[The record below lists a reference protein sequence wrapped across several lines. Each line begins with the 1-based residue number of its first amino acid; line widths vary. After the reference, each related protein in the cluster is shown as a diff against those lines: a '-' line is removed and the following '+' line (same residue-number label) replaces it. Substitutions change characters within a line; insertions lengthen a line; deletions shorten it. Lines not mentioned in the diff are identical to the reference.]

1 MLSTLAPLAR
11 IVAAVAFAT
20 ASLAA
25 HADTFSLGRTGNLA
39 SDASI
44 DYVDF
49 TLTTSSDMLAWTRSA
64 TASFDTLLSLFSR
77 DSGALL
83 TVSDDVDNPFPQV
96 AVGQSPLDAGIA
108 VTDLAPGAYRLVISA
123 SPNAPA
129 GALWTDGFTVPLATG
144 PLLLGD
150 WALDLAVVE
159 AQPVPEPA
167 TWAIL
172 GAGLAL
178 AGALRRRCK
187 TAAA

>member
-1 MLSTLAPLAR
+1 MISTVAPLAR
-11 IVAAVAFAT
+11 LAAAVAFAT

-25 HADTFSLGRTGNLA
+25 HAGTFSLARTGNLV

-44 DYVDF
+44 EYVDF
-49 TLTTSSDMLAWTRSA
+49 TLGSVSDMLAWTSSA
-64 TASFDTLLSLFSR
+64 SVSFDTLLSLFSR

-83 TVSDDVDNPFPQV
+83 TLSDDVDNPFPLV
-96 AVGQSPLDAGIA
+96 ALGQSALDAGIA

-129 GALWTDGFTVPLATG
+129 GALWTDGFTVPVATG
-144 PLLLGD
+144 SIPGD

-159 AQPVPEPA
+159 AQPVPEPQ

-178 AGALRRRCK
+178 VGALRRPRK

>member
-11 IVAAVAFAT
+11 IAAAVAFAT

-25 HADTFSLGRTGNLA
+25 QADTFSLARTGTLA

-49 TLTTSSDMLAWTRSA
+49 TLTTSSDMLAWTSSA
-64 TASFDTLLSLFSR
+64 SVSFDTLLSLFSR

-96 AVGQSPLDAGIA
+96 ALGQSPLDAGIA

-129 GALWTDGFTVPLATG
+129 GALLTDGFTVPVGTG
-144 PLLLGD
+144 SIPGD
-150 WALDLAVVE
+150 WALDLALVE
-159 AQPVPEPA
+159 AQPVPEPE

-178 AGALRRRCK
+178 AGAIRRRRK

>member
-1 MLSTLAPLAR
+1 MIPTLAPLAR
-11 IVAAVAFAT
+11 ILAAVTFAT

-25 HADTFSLGRTGNLA
+25 HADTFSLARTGTLA

-49 TLTTSSDMLAWTRSA
+49 TLTTSSDMLAWTSSA
-64 TASFDTLLSLFSR
+64 SVSFDTLLSLFSR

-96 AVGQSPLDAGIA
+96 ALGQSPLDAGIA

-129 GALWTDGFTVPLATG
+129 GALLTDGFTVPMGTG
-144 PLLLGD
+144 SIPGD

-159 AQPVPEPA
+159 AQPVPEPE

-178 AGALRRRCK
+178 AGAIRRRRE

>member
-1 MLSTLAPLAR
+1 MPSILAPLAR

-25 HADTFSLGRTGNLA
+25 QADTFSLARTGILA

-49 TLTTSSDMLAWTRSA
+49 TLTTSSDMLAWTSSA
-64 TASFDTLLSLFSR
+64 SVSFDALLSLFSR

-96 AVGQSPLDAGIA
+96 ALGQSPLDAGIA

-129 GALWTDGFTVPLATG
+129 GALLTDGFTVPMGTG
-144 PLLLGD
+144 SIPGD

-159 AQPVPEPA
+159 AQPVPEPE

-178 AGALRRRCK
+178 AGAIRRRRAS
-187 TAAA
+187 AAA